1 MSYRIKDGEIELA
14 DGYYWRPMRDD
25 ERLDVLLQI
34 VVDQDRQLRDL
45 RRVCDLGGWH
55 RLEARKGNWQ

>member
-1 MSYRIKDGEIELA
+1 MSYRIKDGEIEVA

-34 VVDQDRQLRDL
+34 VVDQDRQLRNL
-45 RRVCDLGGWH
+45 RERVYELGG
-55 RLEARKGNWQ
+55 